1 MVLSLKDMT
10 DRILP
15 AVLPSLFRG
24 LQDVDDDVRAVA
36 AAALVPVAHDL
47 VRLLPQQVEKRDTSF
62 FFLQGKLFMMRKSS
76 LFYYGPFCLSG
87 ALNPDL
93 FVGHTAGS

>member
-1 MVLSLKDMT
+1 MT

-47 VRLLPQQVEKRDTSF
+47 VRLLPQQVWEMINTDLILSLKNKNEK
-62 FFLQGKLFMMRKSS
+62 
-76 LFYYGPFCLSG
+76 
-87 ALNPDL
+87 N
-93 FVGHTAGS
+93 

>member
-1 MVLSLKDMT
+1 MT

-36 AAALVPVAHDL
+36 AAALVPVAQDL
-47 VRLLPQQVEKRDTSF
+47 VRLLPQQVWEMINTALILSLKKKIEK
-62 FFLQGKLFMMRKSS
+62 
-76 LFYYGPFCLSG
+76 
-87 ALNPDL
+87 N
-93 FVGHTAGS
+93 

>member
-1 MVLSLKDMT
+1 MT

-47 VRLLPQQVEKRDTSF
+47 VRLLPQQVWEMINTA
-62 FFLQGKLFMMRKSS
+62 LILS
-76 LFYYGPFCLSG
+76 LKKK
-87 ALNPDL
+87 N
-93 FVGHTAGS
+93 

>member
-1 MVLSLKDMT
+1 MKYFTCSMVLSLKDMT

-15 AVLPSLFRG
+15 AVLPSLFKG

-47 VRLLPQQVEKRDTSF
+47 VRLLPQQVETRNTSF
-62 FFLQGKLFMMRKSS
+62 FLIFFN
-76 LFYYGPFCLSG
+76 
-87 ALNPDL
+87 LN
-93 FVGHTAGS
+93 FS

>member
-1 MVLSLKDMT
+1 MKYFTCSMVLSLKDMT

-47 VRLLPQQVEKRDTSF
+47 VRLLPQQVETRNTSF
-62 FFLQGKLFMMRKSS
+62 FYFLQFKPFMIKYSFFSMMA
-76 LFYYGPFCLSG
+76 LS
-87 ALNPDL
+87 
-93 FVGHTAGS
+93 V

>member
-1 MVLSLKDMT
+1 MT

-47 VRLLPQQVEKRDTSF
+47 VRLLPQQV
-62 FFLQGKLFMMRKSS
+62 
-76 LFYYGPFCLSG
+76 
-87 ALNPDL
+87 
-93 FVGHTAGS
+93 

>member
-1 MVLSLKDMT
+1 MT

-47 VRLLPQQVEKRDTSF
+47 VRLLPQQVWEMINTALILSLKKKIEK
-62 FFLQGKLFMMRKSS
+62 
-76 LFYYGPFCLSG
+76 
-87 ALNPDL
+87 N
-93 FVGHTAGS
+93 

>member
-1 MVLSLKDMT
+1 MT

-47 VRLLPQQVEKRDTSF
+47 VRLLPQQVWEMINTALILSLKK
-62 FFLQGKLFMMRKSS
+62 KLRKIKWILINWS
-76 LFYYGPFCLSG
+76 
-87 ALNPDL
+87 
-93 FVGHTAGS
+93 

>member
-1 MVLSLKDMT
+1 MT

-47 VRLLPQQVEKRDTSF
+47 VRLLPQQVWEMINSALILNLKKKMEK
-62 FFLQGKLFMMRKSS
+62 
-76 LFYYGPFCLSG
+76 
-87 ALNPDL
+87 N
-93 FVGHTAGS
+93 

>member
-47 VRLLPQQVEKRDTSF
+47 VRLLPQQVD
-62 FFLQGKLFMMRKSS
+62 
-76 LFYYGPFCLSG
+76 
-87 ALNPDL
+87 
-93 FVGHTAGS
+93 